1 MRRSAMVL
9 TLALLATGCR
19 AGFPS
24 LSEAPDAPPE
34 RLVAAQ
40 AAATADRAR
49 METLAQDQARHVGQ
63 RAPAPPAK
71 LLAALPADRPAPAGV
86 IDRAALEARTSGRR
100 VQIVGVGPGGL
111 AAANRAAALF
121 RARGV
126 EPYVGEFR
134 VESAAAARVEL
145 YLLP

>member
-1 MRRSAMVL
+1 M
-9 TLALLATGCR
+9 
-19 AGFPS
+19 
-24 LSEAPDAPPE
+24 
-34 RLVAAQ
+34 AAQ

-49 METLAQDQARHVGQ
+49 LETLARDQAGPGDR
-63 RAPAPPAK
+63 RASAPPAK

-86 IDRAALEARTSGRR
+86 IDRAVLEARTSGRR
-100 VQIVGVGPGGL
+100 VRIVGVGPGGL

-134 VESAAAARVEL
+134 VESEAPARVEL